1 MQCSRGPRPGRG
13 CERLQGCSWQR
24 VLLSL
29 LVVFACLDWWR
40 EAQEREE
47 LENAIHQRRRGQ
59 GRSLV
64 ILGTVTLPPHLH
76 THTHTHTPLHTHTS
90 THTPPH
96 LHLTLWPCVC
106 SVGCVRV
113 RVCVLFPLFLPP
125 PPTKHRHAVWFA
137 HNLLCLVAI
146 RQLAPF
152 WFLERAK
159 LTLARALQVRLAFEA
174 ALMSHLR
181 EKKETKEIAP
191 QSQICLWRKREKSK
205 EKGKKKRRVQSQSSH
220 KQGVSVR

>member
-1 MQCSRGPRPGRG
+1 MAKGVALSSCCFCLSGLVAGSTRTGRIG
-13 CERLQGCSWQR
+13 ECNSPKKTR
-24 VLLSL
+24 
-29 LVVFACLDWWR
+29 A
-40 EAQEREE
+40 REE
-47 LENAIHQRRRGQ
+47 LGYSWHRD
-59 GRSLV
+59 S
-64 ILGTVTLPPHLH
+64 TSTPPH
-76 THTHTHTPLHTHTS
+76 THTHTHTPPHTHLHTHTS
-90 THTPPH
+90 TPPPH
-96 LHLTLWPCVC
+96 LVA
-106 SVGCVRV
+106 
-113 RVCVLFPLFLPP
+113 VCVQCWMCECCFLAFPPP